1 MATEIFFITLKPFL
15 DGSNYKVWKYMME
28 NYLDM
33 QGVDL
38 LSVFLRGWTPPCD
51 KNGVLLKSVE
61 WSKEQEKENGMSRKD
76 ITTLLSSI
84 AREEQGRIQ
93 HLNCAK
99 QMWETLESYYEG
111 THQVKGKKLEFLLG
125 EYEGFKGLSNEDVSS
140 MTSRL
145 LKIVHSLEQLGKFFK
160 LNEINGK
167 ILRSLPILLWQPKT
181 TAIIETHDLSTLR
194 TDEFIGKL
202 LLHDMSYIKLIQ
214 AEMEKEKSGIVAF
227 KASTGALLKENKK
240 ESNEEELLRLTKRVN
255 ELKMKG
261 NGNHGRSSSSRK
273 SSKGGSKTFWDGDS
287 QSDGDSHH
295 DVNLCLMSFEEESTL
310 EVNPQSFLSWDG
322 IGVESHDACINV
334 KNDIVD
340 DIVDD
345 DAQDGDDDIDSM
357 LDELVIKCGDY
368 KAKMLF
374 FKNEA
379 SKAKDEMLV
388 LTKEFH
394 EPKFSNEVLKSS
406 LESIP
411 KQDSLSRFQ
420 KGKATLDTILVSQR
434 CPTIKHG
441 LGYNQNSS
449 SSNRTIFVKSTLPQT
464 SSIEA
469 PPKLVKPIGAK
480 KVHVQ
485 ALRPKPF
492 LAQKAKSNKGTK
504 PSRHGNASQYSHKWK
519 KKTRKNSHVHAFLNV
534 NSCSH
539 VCACSYETSRAK
551 PPQMQSNVQL
561 MSTKP
566 ISNHKV
572 DDQWKLLENGNIG
585 GEVSMLKLLSIF
597 NNFLLMS
604 YILLLSYVHKCIRT
618 HRNNRK
624 SIQSSL
630 AKIEFL
636 SKKMSSSI
644 SRP

>member
-1 MATEIFFITLKPFL
+1 MATENFFITLKPFL
-15 DGSNYKVWKYMME
+15 DGSNYKVWKYVME

-38 LSVFLRGWTPPCD
+38 WSVFLRGWTPPCD
-51 KNGVLLKSVE
+51 KNGALLKRQD
-61 WSKEQEKENGMSRKD
+61 WSIEQVKENGMNRKA
-76 ITTLLSSI
+76 ITTLFSSI
-84 AREEQGRIQ
+84 SREEQGRIQ

-111 THQVKGKKLEFLLG
+111 TQQVKGKKLELLLG
-125 EYEGFKGLSNEDVSS
+125 EYEGFKGLPNEDVGM

-194 TDEFIGKL
+194 TDELIGKL
-202 LLHDMSYIKLIQ
+202 LLHEMSYIKIIQ
-214 AEMEKEKSGIVAF
+214 EEMAREKNMAF
-227 KASTGALLKENKK
+227 KASTSTLLEENKK

-295 DVNLCLMSFEEESTL
+295 DANLCLMSFEEEPTL

-322 IGVESHDACINV
+322 IGVESHDACLNV
-334 KNDIVD
+334 KNDTVDDVID
-340 DIVDD
+340 DIVVDDAHDD
-345 DAQDGDDDIDSM
+345 DDDMYSM

-379 SKAKDEMLV
+379 SKAKDEMIV

-394 EPKFSNEVLKSS
+394 ELKLSNEALKSS

-420 KGKATLDTILVSQR
+420 KGKATLDSILVSQR
-434 CPTIKHG
+434 CPTIKYG
-441 LGYNQNSS
+441 LGYNQNAS
-449 SSNRTIFVKSTLPQT
+449 SSNGTKVVKSILPQT
-464 SSIEA
+464 SSIEV
-469 PPKLVKPIGAK
+469 PPKLVKPIEAK
-480 KVHVQ
+480 KVHAQ
-485 ALRPKPF
+485 APRPKPF
-492 LAQKAKSNKGTK
+492 LAQKAKSNKGTR
-504 PSRHGNASQYSHKWK
+504 PLRHGYASQYSQKWN
-519 KKTRKNSHVHAFLNV
+519 KKTRKNSHVHASSNV
-534 NSCSH
+534 NSCVH
-539 VCACSYETSRAK
+539 ACACSYETIRTKS
-551 PPQMQSNVQL
+551 PQKQSNVNHRTQCFYCMQYGHINVHCYVRKVQL
-561 MSTKP
+561 RLIP
-566 ISNHKV
+566 LN
-572 DDQWKLLENGNIG
+572 
-585 GEVSMLKLLSIF
+585 
-597 NNFLLMS
+597 
-604 YILLLSYVHKCIRT
+604 Y
-618 HRNNRK
+618 
-624 SIQSSL
+624 
-630 AKIEFL
+630 
-636 SKKMSSSI
+636 SSI
-644 SRP
+644 KFQGPKVVWVPK

>member
-38 LSVFLRGWTPPCD
+38 WSVFLRGWTPPCD
-51 KNGVLLKSVE
+51 KNGVHLKKVE
-61 WSKEQEKENGMSRKD
+61 WSKEQEKENGLNRKP

-84 AREEQGRIQ
+84 SREEQGTIQ

-111 THQVKGKKLEFLLG
+111 THQVKGKKLELPLG
-125 EYEGFKGLSNEDVSS
+125 EYEGFKGLPNEDVSS

-194 TDEFIGKL
+194 TDELIGKL
-202 LLHDMSYIKLIQ
+202 LLHEMSYIKLIQ

-227 KASTGALLKENKK
+227 KASTSALLEENKK

-273 SSKGGSKTFWDGDS
+273 NSKGGSKTFWDGDC

-295 DVNLCLMSFEEESTL
+295 DANLCLMSFEEEPTL
-310 EVNPQSFLSWDG
+310 EVNPQSFLFWDG
-322 IGVESHDACINV
+322 IGVESHDACLNV

-340 DIVDD
+340 DVIDYIVVDD
-345 DAQDGDDDIDSM
+345 AHDDDDDMYSM

-374 FKNEA
+374 CKNEA
-379 SKAKDEMLV
+379 SKAKNKMLG
-388 LTKEFH
+388 LTIEFH
-394 EPKFSNEVLKSS
+394 ELKLSNEALKPS

-411 KQDSLSRFQ
+411 KQDALSRFQ

-434 CPTIKHG
+434 YPTIKFG
-441 LGYNQNSS
+441 LGYNQNASR
-449 SSNRTIFVKSTLPQT
+449 SNGTKFVKSTLPQT
-464 SSIEA
+464 SSIEV
-469 PPKLVKPIGAK
+469 PPKLVKPIEAK
-480 KVHVQ
+480 TVHAQ
-485 ALRPKPF
+485 APRSKPF

-504 PSRHGNASQYSHKWK
+504 PLRHGYASQYSQKWN
-519 KKTRKNSHVHAFLNV
+519 KKTRKISCIFL
-534 NSCSH
+534 CS
-539 VCACSYETSRAK
+539 
-551 PPQMQSNVQL
+551 
-561 MSTKP
+561 
-566 ISNHKV
+566 
-572 DDQWKLLENGNIG
+572 
-585 GEVSMLKLLSIF
+585 
-597 NNFLLMS
+597 
-604 YILLLSYVHKCIRT
+604 ILFPCLCLFT
-618 HRNNRK
+618 
-624 SIQSSL
+624 
-630 AKIEFL
+630 
-636 SKKMSSSI
+636 
-644 SRP
+644 